1 MLASSSKPKED
12 YSSEI
17 VNIDTFFIFRYPSI
31 SMKKA
36 IPGLRW
42 WIGGLLLASTI
53 INYIDRQT
61 LAVLAPRLKLDF
73 HWNNQ
78 SFAVV
83 IIGFRIAYAIGQAGA
98 GRFLDKVGTR
108 KGLSLS
114 VSWYSL
120 AAMATSLATGLWSL
134 FALRFCLGL
143 GEAANWPGATKAVS
157 EWFPRRERAWAV
169 ALFDSGSSIGA
180 AVAPMIVLALQSH
193 FGSWRA
199 AFVITGGLSLTWVIA
214 WRAFYQSP
222 EEHARISAEER
233 SLILADR
240 DRERLPMAGGRWL
253 DLLKMRQTWG
263 LIVGRL
269 LTDPVWYF
277 ITDWFAIFL
286 VARGYRLEQSLLVF
300 WIPFVAADAG
310 NFLGGGISSWL
321 VKRGWAVMRARKAVI
336 AVCGLGMASLAFSAI
351 STSLPAL
358 AALFSIST
366 CCYAAWS
373 TMALT
378 LPSDLYP
385 QEHVASVSG
394 LTGAGSGIGTILSTY
409 LIGLVSDHISFTP
422 VLLAGSAVPLAA
434 TAAVFLLVRRDQAG

>member
-1 MLASSSKPKED
+1 MKNP
-12 YSSEI
+12 
-17 VNIDTFFIFRYPSI
+17 I
-31 SMKKA
+31 SN
-36 IPGLRW
+36 LRW

-73 HWNNQ
+73 HWTNAD
-78 SFAVV
+78 FAVV
-83 IIGFRIAYAIGQAGA
+83 VIGFRIAYAIGQAGA
-98 GRFLDKVGTR
+98 GKFLDRVGTR

-114 VSWYSL
+114 VTWYSA

-134 FALRFCLGL
+134 FTLRFCLGL

-157 EWFPRRERAWAV
+157 EWFPRRERGWAV

-180 AVAPMIVLALQSH
+180 AVAPLIVLGLVAH

-199 AFVITGGLSLTWVIA
+199 AFLVTGGLSLIWVIA
-214 WRAFYQSP
+214 WRALYQSP
-222 EEHARISAEER
+222 ENHPRISKEER
-233 SLILADR
+233 NLIVADR
-240 DRERLPMAGGRWL
+240 DRERLPMRGGWL

-263 LIVGRL
+263 LILGRF

-286 VARGYRLEQSLLVF
+286 VARGYRLEQGILVF

-321 VKRGWAVMRARKAVI
+321 VKRGWDVMRARKAVI
-336 AVCGLGMASLAFSAI
+336 AVCGFGMGSLAFSAI
-351 STSLPAL
+351 STNLLAL
-358 AALFSIST
+358 AVLFGLST

-378 LPSDLYP
+378 LPPDLYP

-394 LTGAGSGIGTILSTY
+394 LTGAGSGIGTIISTY
-409 LIGLVSDHISFTP
+409 LIGMVADHVSFTP
-422 VLLAGSAVPLAA
+422 VLLAGSAIPLVA
-434 TAAVFLLVRRDQAG
+434 TALVFLLVRRDRPVPPA

>member
-1 MLASSSKPKED
+1 
-12 YSSEI
+12 
-17 VNIDTFFIFRYPSI
+17 
-31 SMKKA
+31 MKNA
-36 IPGLRW
+36 VPGLRW

-61 LAVLAPRLKLDF
+61 LAVLAPQLKLDF
-73 HWNNQ
+73 HWTNET
-78 SFAVV
+78 FAIV
-83 IIGFRIAYAIGQAGA
+83 IIGFRIAYAVGQAGA
-98 GRFLDKVGTR
+98 GKFLDRVGTR

-114 VSWYSL
+114 VTWYSL

-134 FALRFCLGL
+134 FTFRFCLGL

-169 ALFDSGSSIGA
+169 ALFDSGSSVGA
-180 AVAPMIVLALQSH
+180 AVAPLIVLGLQSH
-193 FGSWRA
+193 FGSWRP
-199 AFVITGGLSLTWVIA
+199 AFLVTGALSLTWVIA
-214 WRAFYQSP
+214 WRLFYESP
-222 EEHARISAEER
+222 DKHLRISEEER
-233 SLILADR
+233 TLILSDR
-240 DRERLPMAGGRWL
+240 DRERMPVKGVRWL

-263 LIVGRL
+263 LILGRF

-286 VARGYRLEQSLLVF
+286 VARGYRLEQSVLVF

-321 VKRGWAVMRARKAVI
+321 VKRGWDVMRARKAVI
-336 AVCGLGMASLAFSAI
+336 GVCGLGMTTLAFSAV
-351 STSLPAL
+351 STNLLAL
-358 AALFSIST
+358 AALFGIST

-378 LPSDLYP
+378 LPPDLYP

-394 LTGAGSGIGTILSTY
+394 LTGAGSGIGTIISTF
-409 LIGLVSDHISFTP
+409 LIGIVSDHVSFTP
-422 VLLAGSAVPLAA
+422 ILLAGSAIPLVA
-434 TAAVFLLVRRDQAG
+434 TALVFLLVRRNPGCAAGA